1 MNTMFTEVVDSL
13 PRDTSRDVLIM
24 SPEELKTELDG
35 VLHATNESEARAQ
48 ELHFEE
54 IAKMFLDAHDAK
66 LQGLHDAKREQ
77 ILDMLLDNPAEAFRG
92 EFLQLQLLFE
102 ERSVND
108 DRYDGTQIQ
117 QFCTQDHEKGICDYL
132 FNHRVLPSGHEIYE
146 VRKVYTVFGK
156 PDLIT
161 VTLHDDE
168 LEVTGEERVH
178 GVMTHQIFEGDWR
191 ERVLAQLFYDTIRA
205 SAAQFE
211 RGPDERVENDKRARG
226 YLRALKRSESRL
238 L

>member
-1 MNTMFTEVVDSL
+1 MFTEVVDSL
-13 PRDTSRDVLIM
+13 SRDTGRDVLTM

-35 VLHATNESEARAQ
+35 VLHATNELEARAQ

-54 IAKMFLDAHDAK
+54 IARIFLDAHDVK
-66 LQGLHDAKREQ
+66 VQELQDTKREQ

-102 ERSVND
+102 ARSVND

-117 QFCTQDHEKGICDYL
+117 QFCTQDHEKGTCDYL
-132 FNHRVLPSGHEIYE
+132 FSHRVLPSGSEIYE

-161 VTLHDDE
+161 VTLRDNE
-168 LEVTGEERVH
+168 FEVMGEERIR
-178 GVMTHQIFEGDWR
+178 GVMMPRAIEGIMR

-211 RGPDERVENDKRARG
+211 RGPDERTENDQRAQG
-226 YLRALKRSESRL
+226 YLWALRRSESRL

>member
-1 MNTMFTEVVDSL
+1 MSVEAVTPV
-13 PRDTSRDVLIM
+13 SREISHDVLDL
-24 SPEELKTELDG
+24 SPEELREELDG
-35 VLHATNESEARAQ
+35 ILHATTETEARAQ

-54 IAKMFLDAHDAK
+54 IAKLFLDAHDSK
-66 LQGLHDAKREQ
+66 LQELQDTKREQ
-77 ILDMLLDNPAEAFRG
+77 ILDMLLDNPSEAFRG

-102 ERSVND
+102 DRSVNE
-108 DRYDGTQIQ
+108 DRHDGTRIQ
-117 QFCTQDHEKGICDYL
+117 QFCTQNHEKATCDYL
-132 FNHRVLPSGHEIYE
+132 FNHRVLPSGSDIYE

-161 VTLHDDE
+161 VTLRDNE
-168 LEVTGEERVH
+168 LEVVGEERIR
-178 GVMTHQIFEGDWR
+178 GVMMPRAIEGDMR

-211 RGPDERVENDKRARG
+211 RDPDERTENDRRAKG
-226 YLRALKRSESRL
+226 YLWALHRSESRL